1 MLHQAGIGVL
11 GPVFR
16 AHDLSSDRL
25 VAIKAIKLDI
35 LPEVTTALIAE
46 LRRLAATPIDHPS
59 AVPVF
64 HAGVEGGRPFVV
76 AEYVAGESFDIA
88 LRHRAPAPLS
98 DALPLLDQMAGAI
111 DAAWAAGVG
120 HGALHPRD
128 IFLVPAAPS
137 VRVTGFGIAHALERV
152 GLSAPVR
159 RPYTAPERAEGRPW
173 DIRADVYALGAIA
186 HELLA
191 GRRPAAVGEQDGALS
206 AVPAPLRKPVRLVLT
221 RALAADPAER
231 FATALDLVRALEAIG
246 AREAAGVV
254 PPARPPEPPLLIEPD
269 VPASPVQAPEATADP
284 ADLPLLPAPPVVPA
298 PAAPALDGELSASR
312 APMTAVGTAPPS
324 YPWGAIA
331 AVAVAG
337 IALGA
342 VGGYAVGRG
351 SAVPDPVSLT
361 AAVDPAADTEV
372 AVVPPAAPP
381 SAPPDVQPASRRTTI
396 GAGRIVVRSV
406 PAGALVTLDG
416 RHAGE
421 TPMTLTDLPYGT
433 HTLVVARPGYVP
445 RTERVT
451 LSAGQPARQ
460 LTLDLV
466 PGVDA
471 GRAQLGSVY
480 VDSRPR
486 GARVSIDGRLV
497 GATPIGVP
505 ELAIGSHSIRLD
517 LEGFVSQT
525 STVTVRSG
533 EQARVTV
540 TFGRAG
546 RR

>member
-1 MLHQAGIGVL
+1 
-11 GPVFR
+11 
-16 AHDLSSDRL
+16 
-25 VAIKAIKLDI
+25 
-35 LPEVTTALIAE
+35 
-46 LRRLAATPIDHPS
+46 
-59 AVPVF
+59 
-64 HAGVEGGRPFVV
+64 
-76 AEYVAGESFDIA
+76 
-88 LRHRAPAPLS
+88 
-98 DALPLLDQMAGAI
+98 
-111 DAAWAAGVG
+111 
-120 HGALHPRD
+120 
-128 IFLVPAAPS
+128 
-137 VRVTGFGIAHALERV
+137 
-152 GLSAPVR
+152 
-159 RPYTAPERAEGRPW
+159 
-173 DIRADVYALGAIA
+173 
-186 HELLA
+186 
-191 GRRPAAVGEQDGALS
+191 
-206 AVPAPLRKPVRLVLT
+206 
-221 RALAADPAER
+221 
-231 FATALDLVRALEAIG
+231 
-246 AREAAGVV
+246 
-254 PPARPPEPPLLIEPD
+254 
-269 VPASPVQAPEATADP
+269 
-284 ADLPLLPAPPVVPA
+284 
-298 PAAPALDGELSASR
+298 
-312 APMTAVGTAPPS
+312 
-324 YPWGAIA
+324 
-331 AVAVAG
+331 
-337 IALGA
+337 
-342 VGGYAVGRG
+342 
-351 SAVPDPVSLT
+351 
-361 AAVDPAADTEV
+361 
-372 AVVPPAAPP
+372 
-381 SAPPDVQPASRRTTI
+381 
-396 GAGRIVVRSV
+396 VRSV